1 MARRKHWNGGMSK
14 HIPSIQ
20 RYMSTTPHTVG
31 PQQAI
36 AVARE
41 LMSKHEVRHLPVL
54 DGAKPVGLVSARDIA
69 VVEGLAGSD
78 PRAMKVED
86 VMTQVPYLVGPDAPL
101 DEVCREMA
109 RHKYGSAL
117 VVQNQKC
124 VGIFTTVD
132 ACRALADLLHG
143 RLSN

>member
-1 MARRKHWNGGMSK
+1 MSK

-31 PQQAI
+31 PQQPL

-41 LMSKHEVRHLPVL
+41 LMARHEVRHLPVL
-54 DGAKPVGLVSARDIA
+54 EGAKPVGLVSARDIA

-78 PRAMKVED
+78 PKTLKVED

-132 ACRALADLLHG
+132 ACQALAELLHG
-143 RLSN
+143 RLSS